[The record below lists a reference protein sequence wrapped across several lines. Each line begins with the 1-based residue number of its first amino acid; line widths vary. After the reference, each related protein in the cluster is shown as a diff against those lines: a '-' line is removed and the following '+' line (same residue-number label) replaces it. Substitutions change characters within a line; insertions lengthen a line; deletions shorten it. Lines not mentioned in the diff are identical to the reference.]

1 MEAVA
6 DAIKCGTGTLQP
18 DGLSRGSIILGR
30 YSSGGGGGGASGS
43 DGYP

>member
-18 DGLSRGSIILGR
+18 DGLSRGSLCTLKIALMRIG
-30 YSSGGGGGGASGS
+30 SS
-43 DGYP
+43 